1 MIIVTGATGFIGS
14 NLLAELEL
22 RQYKG
27 LVAVDSFGVEDKW
40 RNISKRIFPY
50 LVSPQDIDSFIES
63 NVQKIKAIIHLGG
76 ISSTTENNVDSEVE
90 LSESV
95 MNKFRNE
102 NTTFVLKTIH
112 IIKPL
117 IAEYKMIVENKKRK
131 IWYISIVVII
141 SFTLI
146 LYLIEF
152 LTVKP
157 VFDITKFSLNYVIS
171 LPFML
176 LSLIM
181 NSCVGVIISRTI
193 SRKQPVFVRIVV
205 NGVLAVLIAVMLVI
219 IGNLPFISD
228 MAGFVKTIAF
238 WKSVAAMTLLNVI
251 LIAAVD
257 YMMQMVANRNL
268 QKENAI
274 LQYRQLKSQINP
286 HFLFNSLNVLVSTI
300 NKDRDAAVEYT
311 KKLSAVYRYVL
322 TQDLQDTVT
331 LKEEIDFIDNYIGIL
346 RVRFDKGL
354 EFRFDINPDDMP
366 KSIPP
371 MSLQL
376 LIENAV
382 KHNAVLPDDPLVIN
396 ILTEHSF
403 LIVSNNL
410 KPRVSCNPGI
420 GIGLKN
426 LSKKYEI
433 IAGTD
438 ISVLKDS
445 NTFTVKLP
453 LL

>member
-1 MIIVTGATGFIGS
+1 
-14 NLLAELEL
+14 
-22 RQYKG
+22 
-27 LVAVDSFGVEDKW
+27 
-40 RNISKRIFPY
+40 
-50 LVSPQDIDSFIES
+50 
-63 NVQKIKAIIHLGG
+63 
-76 ISSTTENNVDSEVE
+76 
-90 LSESV
+90 
-95 MNKFRNE
+95 
-102 NTTFVLKTIH
+102 
-112 IIKPL
+112 
-117 IAEYKMIVENKKRK
+117 
-131 IWYISIVVII
+131 
-141 SFTLI
+141 
-146 LYLIEF
+146 
-152 LTVKP
+152 
-157 VFDITKFSLNYVIS
+157 
-171 LPFML
+171 
-176 LSLIM
+176 
-181 NSCVGVIISRTI
+181 
-193 SRKQPVFVRIVV
+193 
-205 NGVLAVLIAVMLVI
+205 
-219 IGNLPFISD
+219 
-228 MAGFVKTIAF
+228 
-238 WKSVAAMTLLNVI
+238 MTLLNII
-251 LIAAVD
+251 LLAAVVD
-257 YMMQMVANRNL
+257 YMIQAVANRNL

-331 LKEEIDFIDNYIGIL
+331 LKEEMDFIDNYTGIL
-346 RVRFDKGL
+346 RARFDKGL
-354 EFRFDINPDDMP
+354 EFRFDINPDDML

-396 ILTEHSF
+396 ISTAHSF

-410 KPRVSCNPGI
+410 KPRVSCNNGI

>member
-1 MIIVTGATGFIGS
+1 
-14 NLLAELEL
+14 
-22 RQYKG
+22 
-27 LVAVDSFGVEDKW
+27 
-40 RNISKRIFPY
+40 
-50 LVSPQDIDSFIES
+50 
-63 NVQKIKAIIHLGG
+63 
-76 ISSTTENNVDSEVE
+76 
-90 LSESV
+90 

-141 SFTLI
+141 SFTQI

-382 KHNAVLPDDPLVIN
+382 KHNAVLPDDSLVIN

>member
-1 MIIVTGATGFIGS
+1 
-14 NLLAELEL
+14 
-22 RQYKG
+22 
-27 LVAVDSFGVEDKW
+27 
-40 RNISKRIFPY
+40 
-50 LVSPQDIDSFIES
+50 
-63 NVQKIKAIIHLGG
+63 
-76 ISSTTENNVDSEVE
+76 
-90 LSESV
+90 

-152 LTVKP
+152 LTVKS

-205 NGVLAVLIAVMLVI
+205 NGVLAVLVAVMLVI

-300 NKDRDAAVEYT
+300 NKDKDTAVEYT

-331 LKEEIDFIDNYIGIL
+331 LKEEMDFIDNYIGIL
-346 RVRFDKGL
+346 RARFDKGL

-366 KSIPP
+366 KFIPP

-396 ILTEHSF
+396 ILTDHCI

>member
-1 MIIVTGATGFIGS
+1 
-14 NLLAELEL
+14 
-22 RQYKG
+22 
-27 LVAVDSFGVEDKW
+27 
-40 RNISKRIFPY
+40 
-50 LVSPQDIDSFIES
+50 
-63 NVQKIKAIIHLGG
+63 
-76 ISSTTENNVDSEVE
+76 
-90 LSESV
+90 

-205 NGVLAVLIAVMLVI
+205 NSVLAVLVAVMLVI

-300 NKDRDAAVEYT
+300 NKDRDTAVEYT

-331 LKEEIDFIDNYIGIL
+331 LKEEMDFIDNYIGIL
-346 RVRFDKGL
+346 RARFDKGL

-366 KSIPP
+366 KFIPP

-396 ILTEHSF
+396 ILTDHCI

>member
-1 MIIVTGATGFIGS
+1 M
-14 NLLAELEL
+14 
-22 RQYKG
+22 
-27 LVAVDSFGVEDKW
+27 
-40 RNISKRIFPY
+40 
-50 LVSPQDIDSFIES
+50 
-63 NVQKIKAIIHLGG
+63 
-76 ISSTTENNVDSEVE
+76 
-90 LSESV
+90 
-95 MNKFRNE
+95 
-102 NTTFVLKTIH
+102 
-112 IIKPL
+112 
-117 IAEYKMIVENKKRK
+117 
-131 IWYISIVVII
+131 
-141 SFTLI
+141 
-146 LYLIEF
+146 
-152 LTVKP
+152 
-157 VFDITKFSLNYVIS
+157 
-171 LPFML
+171 
-176 LSLIM
+176 
-181 NSCVGVIISRTI
+181 
-193 SRKQPVFVRIVV
+193 RIVV
-205 NGVLAVLIAVMLVI
+205 NSALSVLVAVILVI
-219 IGNLPFISD
+219 IGNFPFISD
-228 MAGFVKTIAF
+228 MIGFVKTIEF
-238 WKSVAAMTLLNVI
+238 WKSVAAMTLLNII

-257 YMMQMVANRNL
+257 YMMQMVTNRNL

-346 RVRFDKGL
+346 RARFDKGL

-396 ILTEHSF
+396 ILTDHSF
-403 LIVSNNL
+403 LIVFNNL
-410 KPRVSCNPGI
+410 KPRVSCNHGI

-426 LSKKYEI
+426 LSKEYEI
-433 IAGTD
+433 ISGTD